1 MSLDTLRELSV
12 SIIRS
17 STSHPL
23 GLVKLPSSTES
34 PFSPKEQR
42 LLDLQ
47 RDLDSLSRQIVEAR
61 ESTGLPERRSSPPVL
76 LKLTLG
82 V

>member
-1 MSLDTLRELSV
+1 MSLDALHDLSIT
-12 SIIRS
+12 IIRS
-17 STSHPL
+17 STTHPL
-23 GLVKLPSSTES
+23 GFSKLPSSTES

-47 RDLDSLSRQIVEAR
+47 RDLDTLSRQIVEAR
-61 ESTGLPERRSSPPVL
+61 ESTGLPERRKPPFLILV
-76 LKLTLG
+76 LTLD